1 MKVNNV
7 TGGYYTQKG
16 FVNAVNNAWFEILQG
31 EIFGIAGES
40 GCGKTTLMK
49 IIYGYVAP
57 PLKVIKGTVVL
68 EDEQIVP
75 SNITLLQKN
84 VWWRKISWIPQAAQN
99 IFNPLKKIFDHFEE
113 TLKSHGYGDTPKAE
127 LRELVE
133 KHIVRLGLPKEA
145 LDSYPHQ
152 LSGGMK
158 QRVAIALATILKP
171 SVLLADEPTSA
182 LDVVVQRAILQ
193 LLKRMQKDFG
203 MTIIL
208 VSHDIHMLG
217 VVVDRMAIMYAGE
230 IVEIGDVKSIFEE
243 PLHPYTRALIESVPQ
258 LGVKKVI
265 KGLAGQPPDLLSPPP
280 GCRFHPRCP
289 FAMDVCRRE
298 EPPYIELTPGRRVKC
313 WLFAK
318 R

>member
-40 GCGKTTLMK
+40 GCGKTTLIK
-49 IIYGYVAP
+49 IIYGYVTP

-68 EDEQIVP
+68 EDNQIVP

-133 KHIVRLGLPKEA
+133 KHIVRLGLPKEV
-145 LDSYPHQ
+145 LDAYPHQ

-171 SVLLADEPTSA
+171 TVLLADEPTSA

-289 FAMDVCRRE
+289 FAMDICRRE

>member
-16 FVNAVNNAWFEILQG
+16 FVNAVNNVRFEVLQG
-31 EIFGIAGES
+31 EVFGIAGES

-49 IIYGYVAP
+49 IIYGYVVP

-133 KHIVRLGLPKEA
+133 KHIVRLGLPKEV

-171 SVLLADEPTSA
+171 RVLLADEPTSA

-217 VVVDRMAIMYAGE
+217 VVADRMAIMYAGE

-289 FAMDVCRRE
+289 FAMDICRRE
-298 EPPYIELTPGRRVKC
+298 KPPLIEVGKGHFVAC
-313 WLFAK
+313 WLYAK

>member
-40 GCGKTTLMK
+40 GCGKTTLIK
-49 IIYGYVAP
+49 IIYGYVTP

-68 EDEQIVP
+68 EDKQIVP

-133 KHIVRLGLPKEA
+133 KHIVRLGLPKEVLNA
-145 LDSYPHQ
+145 YPHQ

-171 SVLLADEPTSA
+171 TVLLADEPTSA

-280 GCRFHPRCP
+280 GCRFHPRCS
-289 FAMDVCRRE
+289 FAMDICRRE

>member
-171 SVLLADEPTSA
+171 TVLLADEPTSA